1 LKSEGVVNEMNIKER
16 YEVSPFWSLIG
27 MKVDSIEEDRARIKL
42 KVTRNL
48 LNGNNI
54 LHGGVVTTLLD
65 AAMGIN
71 LKLNIVDAP
80 YATISLTSQFIKI
93 VKEDETIYG
102 TAEIIQNGRSVAC
115 VEARLTNENG
125 ELIGMGLGTFKIN
138 RPR

>member
-1 LKSEGVVNEMNIKER
+1 LKSEGAVNEMNIKER
-16 YEVSPFWSLIG
+16 YEESPFWSLIG
-27 MKVDSIEEDRARIKL
+27 MKVDSIEENSARIKL

-80 YATISLTSQFIKI
+80 YSTISLTSQFIKI
-93 VKEDETIYG
+93 VKEDELIYG
-102 TAEIIQNGRSVAC
+102 SAEIIQIGRSVAC
-115 VEARLTNENG
+115 VEARLSNENG
-125 ELIGMGLGTFKIN
+125 EVIGMGLGTFKIN

>member
-1 LKSEGVVNEMNIKER
+1 MNIKER
-16 YEVSPFWSLIG
+16 YEESPFWSLIG
-27 MKVDSIEEDRARIKL
+27 MKVDSIEENRARIKL

-71 LKLNIVDAP
+71 LKLTIVDAP

-115 VEARLTNENG
+115 VEASLTNEND

>member
-1 LKSEGVVNEMNIKER
+1 MNIKER
-16 YEVSPFWSLIG
+16 YEESPFWKLLG
-27 MKVDSIEEDRARIKL
+27 MKVDSIEENRARIKL

-71 LKLNIVDAP
+71 LKLTIVDAP

-115 VEARLTNENG
+115 VEASLTNENN

>member
-1 LKSEGVVNEMNIKER
+1 MNIKER
-16 YEVSPFWSLIG
+16 YEESPFWKLLG
-27 MKVDSIEEDRARIKL
+27 MKVDSIEENRARIKL

-71 LKLNIVDAP
+71 LKLTLVDAP

-115 VEARLTNENG
+115 VEASLTNENN

>member
-1 LKSEGVVNEMNIKER
+1 MNIKER

-27 MKVDSIEEDRARIKL
+27 MKVDSIEENRARIKL
-42 KVTRNL
+42 KITRNL
-48 LNGNNI
+48 LNGSNI

-115 VEARLTNENG
+115 VEAHLTNENG

>member
-1 LKSEGVVNEMNIKER
+1 MNIKER
-16 YEVSPFWSLIG
+16 YEESPFWSLIG
-27 MKVDSIEEDRARIKL
+27 MKVDSIEENRARIKL

-71 LKLNIVDAP
+71 LKLTIVDAP

-115 VEARLTNENG
+115 VEASLTNENN

>member
-1 LKSEGVVNEMNIKER
+1 MNIKER
-16 YEVSPFWSLIG
+16 YEESPFWKLLG
-27 MKVDSIEEDRARIKL
+27 MKVDSIEENRARIKL

-71 LKLNIVDAP
+71 LKLTIVDAP

-115 VEARLTNENG
+115 VEASLTNENN
-125 ELIGMGLGTFKIN
+125 ELIGMGLGTFKLN
-138 RPR
+138 